1 VTDGQTDGRTA
12 YEAMTIERCMI
23 LAKLLRSKKN
33 GRTSMFR
40 QLSTAAECPKSTYTG
55 ALLNAQKN
63 NLCKIM
69 AQVYVPIFDVS
80 SDLVCSF

>member
-1 VTDGQTDGRTA
+1 
-12 YEAMTIERCMI
+12 
-23 LAKLLRSKKN
+23 
-33 GRTSMFR
+33 MFR